1 MQREFIRTAPF
12 ERSWTAAGL
21 DDSDLRD
28 LENMLLVDPES
39 GAVIPGL
46 NGCRKMRVQLPGRGK
61 SGGAR
66 VIYVDIVV
74 KEKIFLLFAYPKNV
88 QENLTPDQ
96 KRNLSSLVEI
106 IKKEA

>member
-1 MQREFIRTAPF
+1 MKREFVRTIPF
-12 ERSWTAAGL
+12 ERNWAAAGL
-21 DDSDLRD
+21 NDSDLRD
-28 LENMLLVDPES
+28 LENILLTDPDA

-46 NGCRKMRVQLPGRGK
+46 NGCRKLRVQLPGRGK

-74 KEKIFLLFAYPKNV
+74 KEKIFLLLAYPKNV
-88 QENLTPDQ
+88 QENLTPEQ
-96 KRNLSSLVEI
+96 KRNLCSLVDI